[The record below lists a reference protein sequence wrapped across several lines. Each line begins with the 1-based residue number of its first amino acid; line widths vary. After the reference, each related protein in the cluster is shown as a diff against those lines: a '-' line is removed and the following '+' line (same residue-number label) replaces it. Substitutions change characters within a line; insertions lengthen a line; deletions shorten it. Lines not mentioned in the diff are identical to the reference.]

1 MSDDDC
7 LPKNNNTQESHLQV
21 PSIGASSGS
30 KKRRGSSSRGS
41 KNTKDSL
48 IGIISELNHN
58 LKQNTSILVQMKESL
73 SNLSLYQEEK
83 DQLRKE
89 IASLHGSGE
98 GLERIAKLL
107 TSSGATLNTSSRS
120 SLNTSNHSGEDLRTR
135 GEVVRV
141 EIRVVFLKI
150 GEIDTIKE
158 QFQAEVFIEAKWKE
172 PSVNIEVG
180 SLIS

>member
-7 LPKNNNTQESHLQV
+7 LANDNNTQESHLQV
-21 PSIGASSGS
+21 PSNGTRSS

-41 KNTKDSL
+41 KSTKDSL

-58 LKQNTSILVQMKESL
+58 LKQNTSVLVQMKESL

-98 GLERIAKLL
+98 GLQRIAKLL

-120 SLNTSNHSGEDLRTR
+120 SLNSSNHSGEDFRTR
-135 GEVVRV
+135 EEVVRV
-141 EIRVVFLKI
+141 EIRIVFLKI

-158 QFQAEVFIEAKWKE
+158 QFQAEAFIEAKWKE
-172 PSVNIEVG
+172 PSVNIEVRF
-180 SLIS
+180 LIQK